1 MSRLIMAAADWM
13 EKEEDEL
20 NFYWEH
26 YYNAKQSNTLKSDLT
41 NDQNDEE
48 SQKTTPSDLSTEEL
62 LDRYFQKFGIDK
74 RTEKE
79 HRD

>member
-1 MSRLIMAAADWM
+1 MSRLTMAAADWI

-20 NFYWEH
+20 NLYHEH

-48 SQKTTPSDLSTEEL
+48 YQKTTPSDLSTEEL
-62 LDRYFQKFGIDK
+62 LDRCFQKFGIDK

-79 HRD
+79 HGD